1 MGIWSGGL
9 LLLIGIPV
17 SGQDADLRADSSEGM
32 GGAGVAVVEGVSSV
46 ARNPASLTMG
56 DEDFE
61 FFAGEWGIQGS
72 FGVDISAGN
81 DLLSTVDTLDDLYRG
96 LAFQDIQSRLN
107 AATPEATAA
116 DFENAMEL
124 VQALVGLDGK
134 GDGVLGTMGGGVH
147 LRIGSFAI
155 HATQVGHA
163 GISPFFDLSIP
174 GASALTSSSLA
185 SLFGNSAG
193 GTLSPAGTQL
203 SNQLKAAGLIGDSDS
218 DGTDDAE
225 ELAFHAQQALGEAA
239 LSDPAF
245 VSAMESIVQ
254 ATNAV
259 SGTGASSSTL
269 AFNGS
274 GVEIRG
280 VTIREVGLS
289 ASYPL
294 LPGLLSV
301 GVTVKEMI
309 GETFRTRLAL
319 EELENGQDLLGELFK
334 NFGENVERTSR
345 MTIDLGVV
353 VSPLPFL
360 TVGLSAKNLVPVEFG
375 FAGTSESFG
384 VDPQFR
390 LGVGVSALGFLRFGV
405 DVDLLETS
413 LDDLVEGLKSRYLG
427 GGVEFD
433 LGGDLLG
440 LKLRTGGFTDLSAG
454 DSAPVW
460 TAGIGLKFLGF
471 FLDLNGQV
479 AFSRVEVESSSE
491 ADGSGLTRLPQRMS
505 GSVALGFEVSF

>member
-1 MGIWSGGL
+1 
-9 LLLIGIPV
+9 
-17 SGQDADLRADSSEGM
+17 
-32 GGAGVAVVEGVSSV
+32 
-46 ARNPASLTMG
+46 
-56 DEDFE
+56 
-61 FFAGEWGIQGS
+61 
-72 FGVDISAGN
+72 
-81 DLLSTVDTLDDLYRG
+81 
-96 LAFQDIQSRLN
+96 
-107 AATPEATAA
+107 
-116 DFENAMEL
+116 
-124 VQALVGLDGK
+124 
-134 GDGVLGTMGGGVH
+134 
-147 LRIGSFAI
+147 
-155 HATQVGHA
+155 
-163 GISPFFDLSIP
+163 
-174 GASALTSSSLA
+174 
-185 SLFGNSAG
+185 
-193 GTLSPAGTQL
+193 
-203 SNQLKAAGLIGDSDS
+203 
-218 DGTDDAE
+218 
-225 ELAFHAQQALGEAA
+225 
-239 LSDPAF
+239 
-245 VSAMESIVQ
+245 
-254 ATNAV
+254 
-259 SGTGASSSTL
+259 
-269 AFNGS
+269 
-274 GVEIRG
+274 
-280 VTIREVGLS
+280 
-289 ASYPL
+289 
-294 LPGLLSV
+294 
-301 GVTVKEMI
+301 
-309 GETFRTRLAL
+309 
-319 EELENGQDLLGELFK
+319 
-334 NFGENVERTSR
+334 

-491 ADGSGLTRLPQRMS
+491 ADGSGSTRLPQRMS